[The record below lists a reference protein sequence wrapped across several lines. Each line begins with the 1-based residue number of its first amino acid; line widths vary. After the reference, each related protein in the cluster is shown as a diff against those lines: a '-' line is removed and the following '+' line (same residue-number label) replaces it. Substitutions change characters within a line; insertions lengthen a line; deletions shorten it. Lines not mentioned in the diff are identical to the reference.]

1 MKNRYLVIH
10 GFARDRYEAITMC
23 GEALYKEGLVS
34 EQFGTLCVEREKNYP
49 TGLPTEIPTAIPHA
63 KDESITQNSVC
74 FLKLDRPV
82 SFKRMDDDT
91 QDVST
96 DMIFNLA
103 IKDPNEHVQ
112 ALQNMMGF
120 LNDSEALLK
129 CKSLSDEELI
139 EYLQEK
145 IG

>member
-10 GFARDRYEAITMC
+10 GLARDRYEAITMC

-91 QDVST
+91 RMS
-96 DMIFNLA
+96 
-103 IKDPNEHVQ
+103 VQ
-112 ALQNMMGF
+112 
-120 LNDSEALLK
+120 
-129 CKSLSDEELI
+129 I
-139 EYLQEK
+139 
-145 IG
+145 

>member
-63 KDESITQNSVC
+63 KSHKTVFVSSNWTGLFLLSGWMTIPRMSV
-74 FLKLDRPV
+74 
-82 SFKRMDDDT
+82 
-91 QDVST
+91 Q
-96 DMIFNLA
+96 I
-103 IKDPNEHVQ
+103 
-112 ALQNMMGF
+112 
-120 LNDSEALLK
+120 
-129 CKSLSDEELI
+129 
-139 EYLQEK
+139 
-145 IG
+145 